1 MRTVLIRTCNGVGR
15 SCETNVRRSCETNV
29 HLLSGVAVCDRTL
42 KRNFVSWHVSVKSND
57 RFQNSSF
64 DCRGKVA
71 VKSALGF
78 QNIQKST
85 VSGGVFRS
93 FGTVSG
99 GFFRSFGTISGGA
112 FRSFTNGPEENGS
125 NFNLARDVVQEHAS
139 RNVSS

>member
-1 MRTVLIRTCNGVGR
+1 MRTVLIRTCNGVSR

-71 VKSALGF
+71 VKSALAF
-78 QNIQKST
+78 QNIQKKST
-85 VSGGVFRS
+85 VSV
-93 FGTVSG
+93 

-112 FRSFTNGPEENGS
+112 FRSFSSGSEEDGP